1 MFQSKKLRR
10 RDNRLFTVFA
20 YSVTTCSACHPKI
33 LTLSSA
39 PTAIKARFAILAFNL
54 EPCNMQFPAGFSYNI
69 LPGSK
74 SPTCQCQRYGD
85 EAQSPFLLPAQS
97 RYEPA

>member
-39 PTAIKARFAILAFNL
+39 PTAIKDRFAILVFNL
-54 EPCNMQFPAGFSYNI
+54 APCNMQFLPGFGYNI
-69 LPGSK
+69 LEGSK
-74 SPTCQCQRYGD
+74 SPTRHSPAKAARRAGSQRYGD
-85 EAQSPFLLPAQS
+85 GA
-97 RYEPA
+97 

>member
-74 SPTCQCQRYGD
+74 SPTRHSSAKAARRAGSQRYGD
-85 EAQSPFLLPAQS
+85 GA
-97 RYEPA
+97 